1 MTVQSSDIL
10 TIGHVVDEM
19 ETWRKNKKCQ
29 GEAVPEFIW
38 DKVFTLSEQHDVKM
52 LRTILRIN
60 KEQYE
65 RKLRERQATSATALS
80 SSTIHQPPEQ
90 GVTLCE
96 VKQQSVYEPEAL
108 PTSTNSM
115 VVEMH
120 KPDGYVMKFHITTT
134 QLRDTLKEFLES

>member
-1 MTVQSSDIL
+1 MTGKSSDML

-19 ETWRKNKKCQ
+19 ETWRSNKRSQ
-29 GEAVPEFIW
+29 GEAIPEFIW
-38 DKVFTLSEQHDVKM
+38 DKIFILSEHHDVKI

-60 KEQYE
+60 NEQYE
-65 RKLRERQATSATALS
+65 RKFRERQASSTTALS
-80 SSTIHQPPEQ
+80 SSTIHQHPEQ
-90 GVTLCE
+90 SVTLCE
-96 VKQQSVYEPEAL
+96 VKQQTVYEPEAL
-108 PTSTNSM
+108 PTSKNSM